1 MWSRG
6 EVVVARYRSG
16 DGQFRGG
23 LAPVVEDGAD
33 RLVAYLAPRTLVA
46 KPVLADG
53 RDLRDVPLAEL
64 WVPAHTG
71 EPQWKDEDEFE
82 AATRHGRLT
91 AEQARAIRAGA
102 SV

>member
-16 DGQFRGG
+16 DGQFRCG
-23 LAPVVEDGAD
+23 LPPVVEDGAD

-53 RDLRDVPLAEL
+53 RDLRDVPLAER
-64 WVPAHTG
+64 WSHPRATDVRR
-71 EPQWKDEDEFE
+71 DEFE